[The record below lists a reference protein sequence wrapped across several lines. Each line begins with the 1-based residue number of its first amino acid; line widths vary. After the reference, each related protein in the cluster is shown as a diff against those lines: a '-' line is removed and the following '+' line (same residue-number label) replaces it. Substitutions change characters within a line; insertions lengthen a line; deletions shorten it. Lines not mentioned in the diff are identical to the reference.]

1 MSQSTKSLL
10 LTRIFDASR
19 TMQAQPPQE
28 NQHLGQNGNM
38 VGRTMLSALREGL
51 KCVLESLYSMQI
63 QVPRSVEGELPLSL
77 PCFMSLVAPYVCI
90 SDLGAPSAAMPR
102 QSNSMSE
109 KRTHSLKC
117 SASPLE
123 WHHFSKEAE
132 ASLMTEA
139 SLMCRTLQGLARRAP
154 MCSLSCWR
162 ASTQRGSRSWPRRR
176 PRTPAT
182 KQVRCFIDD
191 GCAPNLM

>member
-1 MSQSTKSLL
+1 
-10 LTRIFDASR
+10 
-19 TMQAQPPQE
+19 MQAQPPQE
-28 NQHLGQNGNM
+28 KQHVGQNSNM

-51 KCVLESLYSMQI
+51 ICVLESLYSMQI
-63 QVPRSVEGELPLSL
+63 QDLCSVEGDPCHDHASCPLWLP
-77 PCFMSLVAPYVCI
+77 MSASQTWVHPLLRCP
-90 SDLGAPSAAMPR
+90 DNP
-102 QSNSMSE
+102 NSMSE
-109 KRTHSLKC
+109 KCPHSLKC

-123 WHHFSKEAE
+123 WHHFFKEAE

-162 ASTQRGSRSWPRRR
+162 ASTQRGSRSWPCRRS
-176 PRTPAT
+176 RTPAT

-191 GCAPNLM
+191 GCAPYVMLVYYAATYAQ